1 MQHRLQEVTQEIEDV
16 MLMPLEWF
24 LTKIYLDKMPTV
36 FYINGFRFFF
46 YSNDHLPK
54 HIHIENGDK
63 TAKFYL
69 ENAELVKSFG
79 FKPNELKQI
88 RILVEEN
95 QELLIQKWDEYF
107 NN

>member
-16 MLMPLEWF
+16 MLMQLEWY

-46 YSNDHLPK
+46 YSNEHLPK